1 LEDDDVENVKVHLLS
16 LLDDHAEITAS
27 QPSSIDLQSSTSAD
41 RAEPPL
47 KKRNLGTLF
56 KNEDQESEN
65 TNSQTSSQPSVST
78 HEKLQREFLSYVTI
92 PRLDFEENP
101 LDWWKAHSSTYPSL
115 AVFAKRFLCIC
126 ATSSPS
132 ERLFS
137 SSGHI
142 VSPVR
147 MKLKP
152 DKVNMLT
159 FLSKNLD

>member
-1 LEDDDVENVKVHLLS
+1 MATSLATSQSDTIIAKPSAKSIVWEYFGVEKGSNGRP
-16 LLDDHAEITAS
+16 T
-27 QPSSIDLQSSTSAD
+27 
-41 RAEPPL
+41 
-47 KKRNLGTLF
+47 NLGTLF

-65 TNSQTSSQPSVST
+65 TNSQTWSLPSIST
-78 HEKLQREFLSYVTI
+78 HEQLQREFLSYVTI

-126 ATSSPS
+126 ATRSPS